1 MALFEWLSFSLRT
14 TVDFGNWFHTV
25 YKRGMNNSSAPGE
38 SVSGSHHHPLTP
50 PTHTRVAIAI
60 VQVSMSGGWDF
71 LVLVTEAVAPE
82 AKAARESS
90 SEPAEDAAPR
100 KPGPWS
106 ALGN

>member
-1 MALFEWLSFSLRT
+1 
-14 TVDFGNWFHTV
+14 
-25 YKRGMNNSSAPGE
+25 
-38 SVSGSHHHPLTP
+38 
-50 PTHTRVAIAI
+50 
-60 VQVSMSGGWDF
+60 MSGGWDF

-90 SEPAEDAAPR
+90 SKPAEDAAPR